1 MSRMAGLKHIR
12 VTILRLAARRW
23 MGSRFPPSEP
33 EETAAMKVN
42 LLTRERLSLLCW
54 ALIITYII
62 LAVYHLG
69 DFGPNTGGIKN
80 SDYVLLWSASNLA
93 RTTRPRGRLQ
103 RPRSCVGSKPPSGT
117 ICTKSSR
124 GSIPRPSS
132 CSSCPWASCPTS
144 CPWPAGSA
152 APCWG
157 ALAVLRR
164 IAPDPLT
171 RKLALAFPGNA
182 LNLFYSQ
189 GIFLLIGLMGGGLL
203 AVDGYPLLAGLLLG
217 LSISYKPHL
226 GFLLL
231 VALVAGRRWQ
241 ALGAMLATVAGLA
254 GLSAVVFGLNIWVLF
269 WQTIPLASHIVAT
282 VAELWP
288 RMSTP
293 FAAVRLLGGGL
304 PVAWII
310 QGIVS
315 ATVAVI
321 VFWVWRQEAPLAVRA
336 STLVL
341 GALLAT
347 PYALEYDLALL
358 SLPLAWMAWEGQ
370 VHGWRPGEKYWLP
383 VVWVEPHPGGSAG
396 QKTGIAPGTVNPGG
410 FPVPGGPPGPALEA
424 DRPGPPGRLPLPVI
438 GNLQP
443 GQMSAGAGQSAQPVP
458 LRKSLPAP
466 P

>member
-1 MSRMAGLKHIR
+1 
-12 VTILRLAARRW
+12 
-23 MGSRFPPSEP
+23 
-33 EETAAMKVN
+33 MKVN

-93 RTTRPRGRLQ
+93 WGKDPGAVYSIPKLRRLQ
-103 RPRSCVGSKPPSGT
+103 TAFGDDPHQIIPWLYPPSFLLLILPLGLLPYLVSLAGWLGGT
-117 ICTKSSR
+117 LL
-124 GSIPRPSS
+124 
-132 CSSCPWASCPTS
+132 
-144 CPWPAGSA
+144 
-152 APCWG
+152 G

-217 LSISYKPHL
+217 ISISYKPHL

-231 VALVAGRRWQ
+231 VAFVGGRRWQ

-254 GLSAVVFGLNIWVLF
+254 GLSALVFGLNIWLLF

-282 VAELWP
+282 VSELWP

-293 FAAVRLLGGGL
+293 FTAVRLLGGGL

-310 QGIVS
+310 QGIVTG
-315 ATVAVI
+315 TVAVI

-347 PYALEYDLALL
+347 PYAFEYDLALL
-358 SLPLAWMAWEGQ
+358 SLPLAWMAWEGYVQ
-370 VHGWRPGEKYWLP
+370 GWRPWEKYWLP
-383 VVWVEPHPGGSAG
+383 VVWLTPILVPILAKKLGCPLEPLILAVFLFLVVRRVPTRRAPEVRVARSA
-396 QKTGIAPGTVNPGG
+396 
-410 FPVPGGPPGPALEA
+410 
-424 DRPGPPGRLPLPVI
+424 
-438 GNLQP
+438 
-443 GQMSAGAGQSAQPVP
+443 S
-458 LRKSLPAP
+458 
-466 P
+466 